1 MTLQQ
6 CQPEISLKVRRT
18 FLPWGYG
25 IEYCFNSQSDQKKLN
40 QLAAGCINRIIPE
53 LGRPNDEIE
62 DLKGLPVPRMKPTK
76 LFLPKPLANEIFF
89 LSASMP
95 PLPSDKQ
102 DEDLEDQQESSPP
115 AIQLQLSVTTEYKGL
130 LKKGHVAHRLA
141 ISRSPA
147 VPNEIFIRDLIE
159 LPDITI
165 DYFSLGAEIFY
176 PQFFSSALGLAPLAT
191 EKFSMQ
197 GSAEKL
203 IMTIESVGLKNRNT
217 LPLQKDQ
224 LFDKLSKLL
233 TATLDFDL
241 TSDYLKRCY

>member
-1 MTLQQ
+1 MKYSS
-6 CQPEISLKVRRT
+6 PEISLKIRRT

-25 IEYCFNSQSDQKKLN
+25 IEYCFNSQLDQKKLN
-40 QLAAGCINRIIPE
+40 RLTAGCINRIIPE

-62 DLKGLPVPRMKPTK
+62 DLKGLQVSRLSLTQ
-76 LFLPKPLANEIFF
+76 LSLPQSPSNEIFF

-95 PLPSDKQ
+95 PLPSDAQ
-102 DEDLEDQQESSPP
+102 DEASEEQQESAPP
-115 AIQLQLSVTTEYKGL
+115 LKLHLSVRTEYKGL

-159 LPDITI
+159 LPDVTI

-197 GSAEKL
+197 ASAEKL
-203 IMTIESVGLKNRNT
+203 TMTIESVGLKNRNT
-217 LPLQKDQ
+217 LPLQKNQ
-224 LFDKLSKLL
+224 LFNKLSKLL